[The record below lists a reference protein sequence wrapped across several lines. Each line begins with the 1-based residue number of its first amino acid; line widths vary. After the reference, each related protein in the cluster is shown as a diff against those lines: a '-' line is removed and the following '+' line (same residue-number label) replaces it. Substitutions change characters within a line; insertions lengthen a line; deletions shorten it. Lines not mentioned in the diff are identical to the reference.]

1 MCATTAILKSFV
13 VCSWMSRY
21 TLRQV
26 AGAKAQ
32 MVEAYMERMSIHVLQ
47 SNSIRVYMTNA
58 HFY

>member
-1 MCATTAILKSFV
+1 
-13 VCSWMSRY
+13 MSRY